1 MGSDL
6 PKVTRGP
13 GAGVPRRTVR
23 FSTVSRKGAESAT
36 SSAESAPQRQ
46 SSKWPQTTL
55 TLLKLKKVAAVAAF
69 STPEENG
76 PPRAHKRKIGSR
88 SQPGKGSPHQV
99 GKDRYFLMSTRYNNG
114 SHYRSEEHTSELQ
127 SPC

>member
-6 PKVTRGP
+6 PKETRGP

-36 SSAESAPQRQ
+36 ASAESAPQRQ
-46 SSKWPQTTL
+46 SSKRHQTTL
-55 TLLKLKKVAAVAAF
+55 TLLKLKKVAGVAAF

-76 PPRAHKRKIGSR
+76 PPRAHKRKIESR
-88 SQPGKGSPHQV
+88 LQPGKGSPHQV
-99 GKDRYFLMSTRYNNG
+99 GKDRDFLMSDRYN
-114 SHYRSEEHTSELQ
+114 RSEERRVGKK
-127 SPC
+127 C